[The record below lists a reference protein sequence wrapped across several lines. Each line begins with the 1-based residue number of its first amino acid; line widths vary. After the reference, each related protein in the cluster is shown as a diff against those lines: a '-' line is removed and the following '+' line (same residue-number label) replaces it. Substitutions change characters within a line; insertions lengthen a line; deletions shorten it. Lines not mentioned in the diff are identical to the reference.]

1 MVEKLH
7 EYQGPIGILHTWR
20 DELKEKWE
28 GWMENRPRT
37 LLELLQ
43 SLGLAERPGNQNE
56 EDEYLPEL
64 DMEQYSHIFRYKS
77 NNNKYC

>member
-20 DELKEKWE
+20 DLLRDKWE
-28 GWMENRPRT
+28 GWKEKRPRS

-43 SLGLAERPGNQNE
+43 SLGLAERPENQK
-56 EDEYLPEL
+56 EDEHPPEV
-64 DMEQYSHIFRYKS
+64 DMEQYSHIFR
-77 NNNKYC
+77 

>member
-20 DELKEKWE
+20 DSLKDKWGEWKEK
-28 GWMENRPRT
+28 RPRT

-43 SLGLAERPGNQNE
+43 SFGLAERPENQKE
-56 EDEYLPEL
+56 GESPPEI
-64 DMEQYSHIFRYKS
+64 DMEQYSHIFR
-77 NNNKYC
+77 

>member
-20 DELKEKWE
+20 DLLRDKWE
-28 GWMENRPRT
+28 GWKEKRPRT

-43 SLGLAERPGNQNE
+43 SLGLAERPENQK
-56 EDEYLPEL
+56 EDECPPEV
-64 DMEQYSHIFRYKS
+64 DMEQYSHIYR
-77 NNNKYC
+77 

>member
-20 DELKEKWE
+20 DSLKDKWGEWKEK
-28 GWMENRPRT
+28 RPRT

-43 SLGLAERPGNQNE
+43 SFGLAERPENQK
-56 EDEYLPEL
+56 EDENPPEI
-64 DMEQYSHIFRYKS
+64 DMEQYSHIFR
-77 NNNKYC
+77 

>member
-20 DELKEKWE
+20 DALRDKWE
-28 GWMENRPRT
+28 GWKENRPRT

-43 SLGLAERPGNQNE
+43 SMGLAEVPDNRNDDERPEEGE
-56 EDEYLPEL
+56 EDVE
-64 DMEQYSHIFRYKS
+64 EQYSHIFR
-77 NNNKYC
+77 